1 MLRMLENFGWVGVG
15 HRVDSPGEISPPAA
29 VSAFPLSAILRFPN
43 TKKIRTPKNT
53 RMRDP
58 QLESSEEAR
67 LANRSLDSDLR
78 FCRTPGDL
86 RFQLITDSLQMCSL
100 MNSTK
105 TNKYDSL
112 RARKPLENQT
122 QKTPVG
128 KGARILGWEGGM
140 NLPTLIWAFCHPPR
154 FHVTSTITSTKK
166 QPRKQPRNQNRST
179 RNV

>member
-15 HRVDSPGEISPPAA
+15 HLVDSPGEISPPAA

-43 TKKIRTPKNT
+43 TKKIRTQKNT

-105 TNKYDSL
+105 TNKMIPSV
-112 RARKPLENQT
+112 RENPW
-122 QKTPVG
+122 KIKHKKLMWAKEHGFWVG
-128 KGARILGWEGGM
+128 RGA
-140 NLPTLIWAFCHPPR
+140 
-154 FHVTSTITSTKK
+154 
-166 QPRKQPRNQNRST
+166 
-179 RNV
+179 

>member
-86 RFQLITDSLQMCSL
+86 RFLLITDSLQMFSL

-122 QKTPVG
+122 QKTHVG

-140 NLPTLIWAFCHPPR
+140 NLPTLI
-154 FHVTSTITSTKK
+154 
-166 QPRKQPRNQNRST
+166 
-179 RNV
+179 